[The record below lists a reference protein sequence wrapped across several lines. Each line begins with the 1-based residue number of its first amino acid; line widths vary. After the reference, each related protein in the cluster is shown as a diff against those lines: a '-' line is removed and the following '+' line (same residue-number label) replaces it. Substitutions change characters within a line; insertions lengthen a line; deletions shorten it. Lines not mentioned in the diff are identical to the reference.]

1 MSHIARLGGRTA
13 GAGALGASKSSP
25 KCGRRERRNQR
36 LAVQS
41 IGSDV
46 ASQWAGDITTSPT
59 VQLIME
65 QASSHIDTHAASN
78 IVSQLAGVLADAGG
92 HLHLNHPLNDLE
104 GAFQTV
110 AGMQAPAEY
119 AGAAAGSTAN
129 PEVLMSAATS
139 MLQGGALSPE
149 GLQGLGL
156 WASEKLAVVQS
167 IDPESYR
174 TMHSVLESL
183 LVGTQDAVSH
193 QVAPELVAS
202 WTNALV
208 LGVQQLVTSLH
219 TPEAAGVSIEGL
231 LAAQEAMQTALTQAT
246 AGSAGLV
253 ARGAAAGEMPAG
265 LNGLLQIVLAMTA
278 MVVASVPKNRNQE
291 AKLAEMDAKGERL
304 TVPRRYDLPALH
316 PVLVLRRNSEVVSK
330 LSTFVLA
337 ILADWKTGRWES
349 NMPMR
354 AKQLRRAAETLG
366 PAYVKIAQMLS
377 TRVDFMPPAYLDEL
391 AALQD
396 NVKPFSTMEARQVLE
411 DGIKRPVDS
420 VFEWLSEEPIA
431 AASLGQ
437 VYRGKMRY
445 EWGGKEVAVK
455 VQRPGALES
464 VSLDIFIMRRAVT
477 LFSQIPTMSDS
488 WAEVMDDWATRF
500 FMEMD
505 YLAEAQN
512 TMLFKKN
519 LESLDGVTV
528 ATVYPEL
535 TSREVIV
542 TEWIEGERL
551 AETAAEDVH
560 ALCHALLNCYLI
572 QLLETGI
579 LHADPHPGNLMR
591 TPDGKVV
598 ILDFGLITEV
608 TEEQQVALVEYIAHL
623 TCEDW
628 EAVSHDL
635 VSLGFMPEGMP
646 ADAVQVVAPIMEK
659 ILIFIS
665 PANIVQVD
673 PEWSIVKEC
682 MPYLSRRLLTDNNP
696 RMKAALRKLLY
707 GNGTRLDVN
716 RLQKMMSSMSTF
728 STAAAKSGRLASGP
742 TFSAAGSGMGEPL
755 LLGSGDAAGL
765 LSAAD
770 EGPVVS
776 DSMKEVLKVVF
787 SKDGSYAQEI
797 LVEEAVVAIDAMS
810 RQGMGEA
817 LKLITGSASAMATL
831 RGMESLG
838 PLRAFLLPPPVPLE
852 MLTAFQP
859 AVRLSNDDH
868 AALSTIR
875 ALLDMMAPAGGSG
888 MGGQNGAMM
897 YGATR
902 AMRAGQDIAPILPE
916 LMPGLQSTAEMFV
929 RQLLRRMALR
939 LAADLDQSQSST
951 SGSSSYSSTGQAST
965 PYSQTAGAVASQ

>member
-25 KCGRRERRNQR
+25 KWTQSPTRLNSGRRERRNQR

-316 PVLVLRRNSEVVSK
+316 AYFSRQPVLVLRRNSEVVSK

-659 ILIFIS
+659 VR
-665 PANIVQVD
+665 PG
-673 PEWSIVKEC
+673 
-682 MPYLSRRLLTDNNP
+682 LLYP
-696 RMKAALRKLLY
+696 AALRSVHDEPVKALVKSSAFMVL
-707 GNGTRLDVN
+707 VCN
-716 RLQKMMSSMSTF
+716 RASRKRKRWDTF
-728 STAAAKSGRLASGP
+728 CKNQALRKSG
-742 TFSAAGSGMGEPL
+742 
-755 LLGSGDAAGL
+755 
-765 LSAAD
+765 
-770 EGPVVS
+770 
-776 DSMKEVLKVVF
+776 
-787 SKDGSYAQEI
+787 
-797 LVEEAVVAIDAMS
+797 EATHVIW
-810 RQGMGEA
+810 ECFC
-817 LKLITGSASAMATL
+817 IY
-831 RGMESLG
+831 
-838 PLRAFLLPPPVPLE
+838 FLY
-852 MLTAFQP
+852 
-859 AVRLSNDDH
+859 N
-868 AALSTIR
+868 
-875 ALLDMMAPAGGSG
+875 
-888 MGGQNGAMM
+888 
-897 YGATR
+897 
-902 AMRAGQDIAPILPE
+902 
-916 LMPGLQSTAEMFV
+916 
-929 RQLLRRMALR
+929 
-939 LAADLDQSQSST
+939 LAA
-951 SGSSSYSSTGQAST
+951 
-965 PYSQTAGAVASQ
+965 